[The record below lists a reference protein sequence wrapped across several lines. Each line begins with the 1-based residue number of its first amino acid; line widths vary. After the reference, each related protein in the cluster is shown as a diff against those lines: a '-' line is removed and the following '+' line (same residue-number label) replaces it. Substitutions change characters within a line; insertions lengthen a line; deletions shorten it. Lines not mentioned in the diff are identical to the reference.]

1 MKSNHLHR
9 AKLTLLI
16 PILLSLLGV
25 AFLMAGETAVAQ
37 QGSPLHPTYPLLD
50 KDGDNVLDSGAPV
63 STMATCG
70 SCHDAEFITSH
81 SFHADVGLSV
91 FGEAGSVENGREW
104 DSSPGLFGKWNP
116 LTYRFLSPE
125 GDENIDLTTA
135 EWLKLFG
142 QRHVGGGPAE
152 ISRDGSTP
160 LTDLPADAAS
170 VETTII
176 DPETGELVDWDWQ
189 ASGTTE
195 MNCFL
200 CHTANPNNDARKAEL
215 AAGNFQWANTATLV
229 GSGLVANEGNEYV
242 WNQDA
247 FDEEG
252 NLLLEYVTVQDPTND
267 NCGACHGL
275 VHTDV
280 QTPLELDGCTPEQW
294 STITT
299 GQINSPQRIAN
310 SGLNISHKGDLSR
323 SFDVHA
329 ERVVGCTDCHFS
341 LNNPV
346 YYQESEASRPDHLTF
361 DPRRIDIGDYLYR
374 PLHQFAK
381 GSSAQ
386 NTLAPEFD
394 NSLRRCESCHSID
407 KTHDWLPYKERH
419 TSALACETCHVPELL
434 APARQ
439 TMDWTVLTSDG
450 YAKADCRG
458 LDAENPDLIV
468 GFEPV
473 WLPKENNDGTH
484 SLAPFNLLTSW
495 YWVHGD
501 PARPVPLRHLQAAWL
516 NEDGAYPADILALF
530 DVNKDGRL
538 DETELIIETGRKE
551 TLIATRL
558 ADLGLENPRIMG
570 EVQPYNINHN
580 VTHGRFA
587 TQECSACHGE
597 ESRITQP
604 IAISSHT
611 PGGIIPVLMSNAT
624 TSLNGQIVQNEDGS
638 LTYQPET
645 GLVEDGMVSGLY
657 ILGHDSVWWIDWLG
671 ILLFMGTVL
680 GVVVHGGLRMLAARK
695 NPPVEHEVESVYMY
709 TVYERL
715 WHWLQT
721 AVIFILLFTGFVIH
735 EPDKFGLFSFK
746 GMVQVHNIM
755 ALILVINAALALF
768 YNVASGEIKQYLPKP
783 QGFFNSAIVQAKYY
797 LQGIFKNEEHP
808 YDKTPENKLNPLQQA
823 TYFGLLNVLLPL
835 QILTGVL
842 MWGAERVPAFSA
854 AIGGLMVLAPFHTL
868 ISWLLASFIVM
879 HVYLTTTGHKP
890 TAAVKAMMMG
900 WDEVEV
906 VHGSGDGAAQVGD

>member
-1 MKSNHLHR
+1 MKTNHLHR
-9 AKLTLLI
+9 AKLTLFI

-37 QGSPLHPTYPLLD
+37 EGSPFHPTFPLLD
-50 KDGDNVLDSGAPV
+50 KNGENVLDSGEPV
-63 STMATCG
+63 STMSTCG
-70 SCHDAEFITSH
+70 ACHDAEFITSH
-81 SFHADVGLSV
+81 SFHADVGLSG
-91 FGEAGSVENGREW
+91 FGEAGMVENGRSW
-104 DSSPGLFGKWNP
+104 DTSPGLFGKWNP
-116 LTYRFLSPE
+116 LTYRYLSPE
-125 GDENIDLTTA
+125 GDETIDLTTA
-135 EWLKLFG
+135 EWLQVFG
-142 QRHVGGGPAE
+142 PRHVGGGPAE
-152 ISRDGSTP
+152 ISRDGVTP
-160 LTDLPADAAS
+160 LADLPADANS

-176 DPETGELVDWDWQ
+176 DPETGELVAWDWQ

-200 CHTANPNNDARKAEL
+200 CHTPSPNNDARKAEL

-229 GSGLVANEGNEYV
+229 GNGLVEGADGAYV

-247 FDEEG
+247 FDAEG
-252 NLLLEYVTVQDPTND
+252 NLLLENVTVQDPTNE

-275 VHTDV
+275 VHTDI
-280 QTPLELDGCTPEQW
+280 QTPLVLDGCTPEQFT
-294 STITT
+294 TITT

-310 SGLNISHKGDLSR
+310 SGLNISDKGDLSR

-346 YYQESEASRPDHLTF
+346 YYQESDESRPDHLTF
-361 DPRRIDIGDYLYR
+361 DPRRIDISEYLYR

-381 GSSAQ
+381 GESAQ

-394 NSLRRCESCHSID
+394 NTLRRCESCHSID
-407 KTHDWLPYKERH
+407 NTHDWLPYKDRH
-419 TSALACETCHVPELL
+419 TAALACETCHVPELM

-439 TMDWTVLTSDG
+439 TMDWTVLTTDG
-450 YAKADCRG
+450 YAKAECRG
-458 LDAENPDLIV
+458 LDEEDRELIV
-468 GFEPV
+468 GYEPV
-473 WLPKENNDGTH
+473 WLPKDNNDGTQ

-495 YWVHGD
+495 YWVYGE
-501 PARPVPLRHLQAAWL
+501 PARPVPFRDLEAVWL
-516 NEDGAYPADILALF
+516 NEDGSYPAEILALF
-530 DVNKDGRL
+530 DDNKDGNL
-538 DETELIIETGRKE
+538 DEAELVIDTARKE
-551 TLIATRL
+551 TLIAGRL
-558 ADLGLENPRIMG
+558 TARGLENPHIMG

-587 TQECSACHGE
+587 TQECSTCHGE

-604 IAISSHT
+604 IALSSHT
-611 PGGIIPVLMSNAT
+611 PGGVMPVLMSNAT
-624 TSLNGQIVQNEDGS
+624 TSLNGEIVQNEDGT
-638 LTYQPET
+638 LNYQPQT
-645 GLVEDGMVSGLY
+645 GLIEEGMVSGLY

-680 GVVVHGGLRMLAARK
+680 GVVIHGGMRVLAARK
-695 NPPVEHEVESVYMY
+695 NPPVEHEVEKVYMY

-735 EPDKFGLFSFK
+735 EPDKFGMFSFK
-746 GMVQVHNIM
+746 YIVQVHNLM

-768 YNVASGEIKQYLPKP
+768 YNLASGEIKQYLPKP

-797 LQGIFKNEEHP
+797 LQGIFKNDAHP
-808 YDKTPENKLNPLQQA
+808 FEKTPENKLNPLQQA

-835 QILTGVL
+835 QILTGIL

-854 AIGGLMVLAPFHTL
+854 AIGGLMYLAPFHTL

-906 VHGSGDGAAQVGD
+906 HGDGAVQSGD